1 MADFWA
7 SSGDACGALAK
18 SQKARDWV
26 AVLAV
31 QGKPISPGFIAKLE
45 ITYPDLH
52 LNYTSPLCVSVAAVL
67 SDSVLSRD
75 NLSKFSFDRAVCSP
89 REVRGLPSQ
98 DERAFGPG
106 QKRGLVAEY

>member
-1 MADFWA
+1 VADFWA

-75 NLSKFSFDRAVCSP
+75 NLYRNHLTRVVNERRAI
-89 REVRGLPSQ
+89 SQ
-98 DERAFGPG
+98 C
-106 QKRGLVAEY
+106 